1 MSTMAIIIIIVILL
15 LSVVGAVMILLVM
28 KKKKAIGDRTES
40 AEQEKSTI
48 EMWTCTCGDV
58 SIPVTE
64 SAHCGFC
71 GEYHEPI
78 PEGDEIST
86 ASNTKYPDYTA
97 ENLYGDMPTVG
108 SPSEFSPEKDN
119 SIDSNSTYENGQSQH
134 DREDV
139 ATGRTDEESPV
150 VAVGTDRSEMAT
162 TLLAAE
168 PQVSGVQVDS
178 TEAAQDMDDLFSLGA
193 NESVQ
198 QPIPQPVQQPVQQLA
213 QQPAQQSFDT
223 ETQETTID
231 DSSSTNDQVNPPV
244 EDGKDNPNKSTS
256 DLDEMVDGL
265 LDDL

>member
-1 MSTMAIIIIIVILL
+1 
-15 LSVVGAVMILLVM
+15 
-28 KKKKAIGDRTES
+28 
-40 AEQEKSTI
+40 
-48 EMWTCTCGDV
+48 
-58 SIPVTE
+58 
-64 SAHCGFC
+64 
-71 GEYHEPI
+71 
-78 PEGDEIST
+78 
-86 ASNTKYPDYTA
+86 
-97 ENLYGDMPTVG
+97 
-108 SPSEFSPEKDN
+108 
-119 SIDSNSTYENGQSQH
+119 
-134 DREDV
+134 
-139 ATGRTDEESPV
+139 
-150 VAVGTDRSEMAT
+150 MAT